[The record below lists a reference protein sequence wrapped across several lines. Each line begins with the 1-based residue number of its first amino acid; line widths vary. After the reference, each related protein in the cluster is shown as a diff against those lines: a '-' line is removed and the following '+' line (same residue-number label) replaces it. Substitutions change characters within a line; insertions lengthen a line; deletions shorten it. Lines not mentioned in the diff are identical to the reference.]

1 MKIVID
7 TREQEP
13 FLFVGYDCETES
25 GGLAVGDYSLTGLS
39 DKVAVERKSLPDLVM
54 CLGRERERFERELQR
69 AAALQ
74 AFMVV
79 VEAPWSDL
87 TSGNYRSQLS
97 PNSACQTVL
106 AFSCRYRV
114 GFMFAGDRTE
124 AERITHG
131 YLRHYLRSARERLKA
146 ILRAHG
152 DTAACTKQ
160 A

>member
-1 MKIVID
+1 MRIIID
-7 TREQEP
+7 SREQAA
-13 FLFVGYDCETES
+13 FSFTGYDCQAEEGALT
-25 GGLAVGDYSLTGLS
+25 VGDYSLAGLT

-69 AAALQ
+69 AAAFQ

-87 TSGNYRSQLS
+87 ASGNYRSQLS

-106 AFSCRYRV
+106 AFQVRYRLS
-114 GFMFAGDRTE
+114 FLFAGSRAE
-124 AERITHG
+124 AEGATFH

-146 ILRAHG
+146 ILKAHG
-152 DTAACTKQ
+152 EAA
-160 A
+160 

>member
-1 MKIVID
+1 MKIIID

-13 FLFVGYDCETES
+13 FPFSGYECETEQ
-25 GGLAVGDYSLTGLS
+25 GGLAVGDYSLTGLT

-54 CLGRERERFERELQR
+54 CLGRERERFQRELQR

-79 VEAPWSDL
+79 VEASWL
-87 TSGNYRSQLS
+87 ELAAGMYRSQLN

-106 AFSCRYRV
+106 AFSCRYRIP
-114 GFMFAGDRTE
+114 FMFAGDRPE

-131 YLRHYLRSARERLKA
+131 FLRHYLRSARERLKA
-146 ILRAHG
+146 ILKAHG
-152 DTAACTKQ
+152 EAA
-160 A
+160 